1 MATDVEEPPETDAD
15 RKGTRLGLEDPIG
28 FLDRGVIGPGSK
40 VTAVR
45 ESGQFGASHWK
56 TLPLPPPCAAHAS
69 MPVSARRDFPRCHI
83 TAQKCA
89 LASWNSAHSSF
100 TGFLYFR

>member
-15 RKGTRLGLEDPIG
+15 WKGTRLGLGDPIG

-69 MPVSARRDFPRCHI
+69 MPVSAP
-83 TAQKCA
+83 
-89 LASWNSAHSSF
+89 
-100 TGFLYFR
+100 